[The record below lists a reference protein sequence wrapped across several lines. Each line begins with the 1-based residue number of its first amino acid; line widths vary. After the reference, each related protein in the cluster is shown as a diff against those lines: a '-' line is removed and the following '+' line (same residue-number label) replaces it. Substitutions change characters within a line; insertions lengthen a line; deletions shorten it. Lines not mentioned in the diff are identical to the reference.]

1 MPANKCSNSGCEYFN
16 RPLPNNMECCPGC
29 GKPLGNVIGTA
40 STSSPTPTNSN
51 FAPRQVQPP
60 QPQPQ
65 PYQPQ
70 PPQPQP
76 YQPLQPQPQPI
87 NSEYTDYQ
95 PRSPYIEP
103 TPPAHPPRP
112 VRPVLKLIHTT
123 TGREFRLSGE
133 EGHIGR
139 RSQIHGTV
147 PEIDLAG
154 IPNEGVVSRSHA
166 RIFWDWNQNTY
177 VILDTSR
184 NGCYLNNNLLSQGVN
199 YRLSNGDSLQLGQE
213 GLVQLT
219 VIVS

>member
-16 RPLPNNMECCPGC
+16 RLLPNNMECCPGC
-29 GKPLGNVIGTA
+29 GRPLGNVIA
-40 STSSPTPTNSN
+40 SAPTSNPAPTNPNFVSN
-51 FAPRQVQPP
+51 RQVKPD
-60 QPQPQ
+60 QPQ

-70 PPQPQP
+70 PYQPQP
-76 YQPLQPQPQPI
+76 YQPQPI

-103 TPPAHPPRP
+103 TPAQPPRP
-112 VRPVLKLIHTT
+112 DRPVLKLIHTT

-147 PEIDLAG
+147 PEIDLVG

-166 RIFWDWNQNTY
+166 RVFWDWNQNTY
-177 VILDTSR
+177 MILDTSR

-213 GLVQLT
+213 GLVQFT

>member
-16 RPLPNNMECCPGC
+16 RLLPNNMECCPGC
-29 GKPLGNVIGTA
+29 GRPLGNVIGTA
-40 STSSPTPTNSN
+40 STSNSTPTNSNSN

-65 PYQPQ
+65 PY
-70 PPQPQP
+70 
-76 YQPLQPQPQPI
+76 QPQPI

-103 TPPAHPPRP
+103 TPPAQPPRP

-147 PEIDLAG
+147 PEIDLVG

-166 RIFWDWNQNTY
+166 RVFWDWNQNTY
-177 VILDTSR
+177 MILDTSR

-213 GLVQLT
+213 GLVQFR
-219 VIVS
+219 VVME